1 MKANRFLY
9 IFCTSKGGFA
19 PFRSLSQS
27 SNSVDAALPRRLKC
41 CFQPR
46 FLVLLLALGGT
57 GGCSVAPDRPAGKET
72 LSPCG
77 WLPNCVNSASG
88 RGLQA
93 VAPIQANARQWQA
106 LKAWIVQQ
114 PDWEIVIDDIS
125 YIQAIV
131 KTPLMRFRDDVQLQ
145 FDTDSKLIQ
154 VRSSS
159 RLGISD
165 LGTNYRR
172 VEALRKV
179 LYPVAAS
186 RQPNGATLQ
195 SNLHH

>member
-9 IFCTSKGGFA
+9 IFYTSKGGFA

-27 SNSVDAALPRRLKC
+27 SNSVDSAVPSRLKC

-46 FLVLLLALGGT
+46 FLVLLLALGG
-57 GGCSVAPDRPAGKET
+57 PAGKET

>member
-1 MKANRFLY
+1 MRANLFLY
-9 IFCTSKGGFA
+9 NFCTSRGGFA
-19 PFRSLSQS
+19 PFRSLSPW
-27 SNSVDAALPRRLKC
+27 SNSIDSALARRLKS
-41 CFQPR
+41 CFQTR

-57 GGCSVAPDRPAGKET
+57 GGCSVAPDRPAGKAT
-72 LSPCG
+72 LAPCG

-93 VAPIQANARQWQA
+93 VDPIRANDRQWQA
-106 LKAWIVQQ
+106 LKAWIVRQ
-114 PDWEIVIDDIS
+114 PDWEIVIDDICF
-125 YIQAIV
+125 IQAVV

-145 FDTDSKLIQ
+145 LDMDSKLIH

-159 RLGISD
+159 RLGFSD

-186 RQPNGATLQ
+186 RQTNGATLQ
-195 SNLHH
+195 SRLHD

>member
-1 MKANRFLY
+1 MKPPRIDPCHYPPEVSRTMGDSLWDRRRLVKPRGSGFKPSFQTHFLTLLPALVVAAGCSSAPNRPDSD
-9 IFCTSKGGFA
+9 T
-19 PFRSLSQS
+19 
-27 SNSVDAALPRRLKC
+27 ALP
-41 CFQPR
+41 
-46 FLVLLLALGGT
+46 A
-57 GGCSVAPDRPAGKET
+57 
-72 LSPCG
+72 CG